1 MKEVYQVI
9 SCNSRVTLPEGEEP
23 LAKAS
28 SRQKMQS
35 SARQYSHS
43 TIAAFTKQA
52 GLFLLL
58 VFALAMLISWM
69 SVLYGRHP
77 KQYTLFI

>member
-9 SCNSRVTLPEGEEP
+9 SCNSRVTLPEAEEP
-23 LAKAS
+23 LVKPS
-28 SRQKMQS
+28 SQQRMQS
-35 SARQYSHS
+35 STRQYNHS

-52 GLFLLL
+52 SLFLLL

-69 SVLYGRHP
+69 SVPSGRHQ
-77 KQYTLFI
+77 KKYTLFI